1 MNKYR
6 KKMPKE
12 DLKRYA
18 KEITKKTVA
27 SDYKRNRVDDPT
39 RISREHEKAVKKHVY
54 EFFDKA
60 FKKYREHEKKKQV
73 YKLAKAQKT
82 EANGEKKENG
92 ENNETP
98 SSDTQMQ
105 TPLDGDNVENGD
117 DEEEVTMDMSE
128 DEDGVVNMP
137 PTGESDDTDES
148 RKRKHDA
155 EHGVGDDA
163 DAKRVKDDGEMVM
176 NGEYST
182 PPPPPPPPPPPQES
196 PRNEVEDAQDAEL
209 KAAQRALEKENE
221 EAAAMEEAQGPPQ
234 GQGQPQA
241 QDQMAM

>member
-54 EFFDKA
+54 DFFDKA
-60 FKKYREHEKKKQV
+60 FKKYREHEKKKQAH
-73 YKLAKAQKT
+73 KLAKAQKV

-92 ENNETP
+92 ETNETP
-98 SSDTQMQ
+98 SDTQILS
-105 TPLDGDNVENGD
+105 PLNGEDGENEED
-117 DEEEVTMDMSE
+117 DEEVTMDMSE
-128 DEDGVVNMP
+128 DEDGDVNMP
-137 PTGESDDTDES
+137 PTGGSDDTDES
-148 RKRKHDA
+148 RKRKHGA

-163 DAKRVKDDGEMVM
+163 EAKRVKDDGE
-176 NGEYST
+176 SAT

-196 PRNEVEDAQDAEL
+196 PRNEVEDAHDAEL
-209 KAAQRALEKENE
+209 KAAQEALEKENE
-221 EAAAMEEAQGPPQ
+221 DAAAMEEAQGPPR

>member
-54 EFFDKA
+54 DFFDKA
-60 FKKYREHEKKKQV
+60 FKKYREHEKKKQA
-73 YKLAKAQKT
+73 YKFVKSQKA
-82 EANGEKKENG
+82 EAYGEKKENG

-98 SSDTQMQ
+98 SDAQIQ
-105 TPLDGDNVENGD
+105 TPLNGENGENGD
-117 DEEEVTMDMSE
+117 DDEVTMDVSE
-128 DEDGVVNMP
+128 DEDGDVNMP
-137 PTGESDDTDES
+137 PTGGSDDTDES
-148 RKRKHDA
+148 RKRKHNA

-163 DAKRVKDDGEMVM
+163 EAKRVKDDGEMMM
-176 NGEYST
+176 NEGYAT

-209 KAAQRALEKENE
+209 KAAQEALEKENE
-221 EAAAMEEAQGPPQ
+221 EAAAMDEAQGPPQ